1 MGKFARDSTLTISVT
16 YNHDK
21 CDQNKYNM
29 NRHHEITR
37 NIYDGKIKQNI
48 NARIIN
54 GNMTSTD

>member
-1 MGKFARDSTLTISVT
+1 MGKFVRDSTLTISVT
-16 YNHDK
+16 YSHDK

-48 NARIIN
+48 IARIIN
-54 GNMTSTD
+54 GNMTSTG

>member
-1 MGKFARDSTLTISVT
+1 MGKFVRDSTLAISVT
-16 YNHDK
+16 YSHDK

-48 NARIIN
+48 ITRIIN